1 MIKVDS
7 YGLTLQEQLDSMVRV
22 IIAQSEAESDALAV
36 ICNAAALMDSFLD
49 DINWVGFYLLRQ
61 GELVLGPFQGKP
73 ACSRIKVGEGVCGT
87 CVQTGQTMIVADV
100 DDFPGH
106 IACDS
111 ASRSELV
118 VPVRLD
124 GEIIAVIDCDSPS
137 LDRFTQ
143 AEARALEAIA
153 DHLAPSI
160 RAILS

>member
-1 MIKVDS
+1 MIKVDT
-7 YGLTLQEQLDSMVRV
+7 YGLTEQEQLDSMVRV
-22 IIAQSEAESDALAV
+22 IIAQSDAESDALAV
-36 ICNAAALMDSFLD
+36 ICNAAALMDSFLG
-49 DINWVGFYLLRQ
+49 DINWVGFYLMRQ

-87 CVQTGQTMIVADV
+87 CVQTDQTMIVADV
-100 DDFPGH
+100 NEFPGH

-124 GEIIAVIDCDSPS
+124 GKVIAVIDCDSPS

-143 AEARALEAIA
+143 AEARAFEAIA
-153 DHLAPSI
+153 DHLAPSVA
-160 RAILS
+160 AILR